1 MSRDLFI
8 KNEFQKKWVDKIENH
23 KEALQK
29 HAEKNDLNSEFPY
42 ENINWLI
49 EEGYTKIVL
58 PKAYGGEGATP
69 EDVILFQETLG
80 KMDGATALAI
90 GWHMGVVGQ
99 IYQEK
104 LWTKALLDEF
114 AQEVMNGA
122 IVNRAVSEAD
132 TGSPTRGARPSTHA
146 DREGEHYIINGVKT
160 FTTMS
165 QRLTHFLVGAYVP
178 EKEALGFFLIP
189 RDAEGL
195 SIAENWNM
203 VGMRATESHD
213 LVLNDVKVHEKY
225 LVEVAN
231 GPRGNNINPWNLHIP
246 AVYLGI
252 GQAARDYAIDF
263 ANEYSPGSVEG
274 VIADIPA
281 VQQNIGN
288 MELELTTARH
298 YIYSVI
304 DKYLNPSITDAQIDV
319 ELGAAKH
326 VVVNHSI
333 KIIDIAM
340 RIVGAKS
347 LQMERPLQRYYRD
360 IRAGLHNPPMDDVTI
375 TKLAKK
381 AREERSNAQ

>member
-8 KNEFQKKWVDKIENH
+8 KTEFQQKWINKIENH

-29 HAEKNDLNSEFPY
+29 HAEENDLHSKFPY

-49 EEGYTKIVL
+49 KEGYTKTVL
-58 PKAYGGEGATP
+58 PKSYGGEGATP
-69 EDVILFQETLG
+69 EDVIILQETLG
-80 KMDGATALAI
+80 KIDGATALSI

-99 IYQEK
+99 IYSEN
-104 LWTKALLDEF
+104 LWDKEIMDEF
-114 AQEVMNGA
+114 AEEVLNGA

-132 TGSPTRGARPSTHA
+132 TGSPTRGARPSTNA
-146 DREGEHYIINGVKT
+146 KLVGDEYIINGVKT

-165 QRLTHFLVGAYVP
+165 QRLTHFLVGAFIP

-189 RDAEGL
+189 RETEGL
-195 SIAENWNM
+195 TIAENWNM

-213 LVLNDVKVHEKY
+213 LVLDDMKIDKKY
-225 LVEVAN
+225 LVEVSK
-231 GPRGNNINPWNLHIP
+231 GPRGAVPNPWNLHIP

-252 GQAARDYAIDF
+252 AQAARDYAVDF
-263 ANEYSPGSVEG
+263 ANEYSPGSIEG

-281 VQQNIGN
+281 VEQNIGN

-304 DKYLNPSITDAQIDV
+304 DKYQNPPITNARIN
-319 ELGAAKH
+319 EEIGAAKR
-326 VVVNHSI
+326 VVVNHAI
-333 KIIDIAM
+333 KIIDSAM

-347 LQMERPLQRYYRD
+347 LEMERPLQRYYRD
-360 IRAGLHNPPMDDVTI
+360 IRAGLHNPPMDDITI
-375 TKLAKK
+375 KKLAKQ
-381 AREERSNAQ
+381 AREERTK

>member
-8 KNEFQKKWVDKIENH
+8 KTEFQQKWINKIENH

-29 HAEKNDLNSEFPY
+29 HAEENDLHSKFPY

-49 EEGYTKIVL
+49 KEGYTKTVL
-58 PKAYGGEGATP
+58 PKSYGGEGATP
-69 EDVILFQETLG
+69 EDIIILQETLG
-80 KMDGATALAI
+80 KIDGATALSI

-99 IYQEK
+99 IYSEN
-104 LWTKALLDEF
+104 LWDKEIMDEF
-114 AQEVMNGA
+114 AEEVLNGA

-132 TGSPTRGARPSTHA
+132 TGSPTRGARPSTNA
-146 DREGEHYIINGVKT
+146 KLVGDEYIINGVKT

-165 QRLTHFLVGAYVP
+165 QRLTHFLVGAFIP

-189 RDAEGL
+189 RETEGL
-195 SIAENWNM
+195 TIAENWNM

-213 LVLNDVKVHEKY
+213 LVLDDVKIDKKY
-225 LVEVAN
+225 LVEVSK
-231 GPRGNNINPWNLHIP
+231 GPRGAVPNPWNLHIP

-252 GQAARDYAIDF
+252 AQAARDYAVDF
-263 ANEYSPGSVEG
+263 ANEYSPGSIEG

-281 VQQNIGN
+281 VEQNIGN

-304 DKYLNPSITDAQIDV
+304 DKYQNPPITNARIN
-319 ELGAAKH
+319 EEIGAAKH
-326 VVVNHSI
+326 VVVNHAI
-333 KIIDIAM
+333 KIIDSAM

-347 LQMERPLQRYYRD
+347 LEMERPLQRYYRD
-360 IRAGLHNPPMDDVTI
+360 IRAGLHNPPMDDITI
-375 TKLAKK
+375 KKLAKQ
-381 AREERSNAQ
+381 AREERTK